1 MPGSRV
7 SGSPGKVAWESR
19 GDRGKQTRKEHL
31 EVADGM
37 DNNVKSSGHG
47 TPSSEMAT
55 RFKGHTARA
64 GRWTWAMKDGC
75 KARWWT
81 KRQQGIGHICR

>member
-37 DNNVKSSGHG
+37 DSNVKSSGHG
-47 TPSSEMAT
+47 TSHSKVAT
-55 RFKGHTARA
+55 RFKGHTAMA
-64 GRWTWAMKDGC
+64 GRWAWAVKDGC
-75 KARWWT
+75 QARRCT
-81 KRQQGIGHICR
+81 KSQQGICQIWE